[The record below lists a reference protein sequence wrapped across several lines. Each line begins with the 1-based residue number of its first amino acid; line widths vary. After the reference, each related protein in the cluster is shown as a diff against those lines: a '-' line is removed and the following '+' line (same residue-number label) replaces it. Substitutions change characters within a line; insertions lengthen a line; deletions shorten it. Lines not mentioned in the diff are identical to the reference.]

1 MSIYLILKQKQKQEK
16 NTNNERQ
23 NKVKFVVSPLLK
35 LASIFTDLFENDL
48 QNVKTKITIITL
60 MCYSKL
66 IKLID
71 FIVCESYHSTT

>member
-66 IKLID
+66 IKLIH
-71 FIVCESYHSTT
+71 FIVCESYQSTT